1 MKTIFNT
8 LFITAAAVFAFS
20 CEKPAN
26 DNITPSEENLVEL
39 TLTVGADTK
48 TQLGGE
54 NNTSIIWQEN
64 DKLIVFDG
72 TANREFVIK
81 DFEPGKNSA
90 VFTGLALPAEKYY
103 VVHSTAEG
111 SEPVFT
117 LDEGDPYVTGIL
129 VANVQKAVKGSYDP
143 AAFASVGIA
152 EVKEGETDL
161 SVQMRNTCSL
171 VKVSLKS
178 SDIKTIEIST
188 PDENKYLTAK
198 CKYIIREYPGIAAQ
212 SDRYLSAVLDS
223 ESAMEPGDY
232 YIAILPRDLTNLTV
246 TYTKA
251 DGSTASVT
259 ATGTFNFDRSSIV
272 PLGIDDSALEFPN
285 ENEPEEP
292 VVPEEGDP
300 YVTGI
305 LVSNV
310 QKAVKGSYD
319 PAAFAS
325 VGIAEVKEGE
335 TVLSVQ
341 MRNTCSLVKV
351 NLKSS
356 DIKTI
361 EISTTDEKKYLTAKC
376 KYTFKE
382 DPVSAAQ
389 SERYLSAV
397 LDSESAMEPGDYY
410 IAILP
415 RELTNLTVKYTK
427 TDGSTASVTATGTFN
442 FKRSSIVPLGI
453 DDSAL
458 QFKNENEPEEP
469 VVPEELVLTVDCA
482 SQPFTENIA
491 TSDSEYVKESKTWY
505 LEQDEVQYPFVI
517 DCGTKGYRYVSKSI
531 RLNEGGATP
540 GSIKTPAIENMK
552 LVSVYV
558 NVTNSASDDGKEV
571 YVSTYKNN
579 SAYDNYLGMQ
589 AFAKKTEEN
598 AVSERT
604 FELNGTSANKS
615 YYVVAKRSKTQI
627 AKLVLTYQS
636 VTK

>member
-117 LDEGDPYVTGIL
+117 VPEEGDPYVTGIL

-188 PDENKYLTAK
+188 TDEN
-198 CKYIIREYPGIAAQ
+198 
-212 SDRYLSAVLDS
+212 
-223 ESAMEPGDY
+223 
-232 YIAILPRDLTNLTV
+232 
-246 TYTKA
+246 
-251 DGSTASVT
+251 
-259 ATGTFNFDRSSIV
+259 
-272 PLGIDDSALEFPN
+272 
-285 ENEPEEP
+285 
-292 VVPEEGDP
+292 
-300 YVTGI
+300 
-305 LVSNV
+305 
-310 QKAVKGSYD
+310 
-319 PAAFAS
+319 
-325 VGIAEVKEGE
+325 
-335 TVLSVQ
+335 
-341 MRNTCSLVKV
+341 
-351 NLKSS
+351 
-356 DIKTI
+356 
-361 EISTTDEKKYLTAKC
+361 KYLTAKC

-382 DPVSAAQ
+382 YPAIAAQ
-389 SERYLSAV
+389 SDRYLSAV

-458 QFKNENEPEEP
+458 EFPNENEPEEP
-469 VVPEELVLTVDCA
+469 VVPEELVLTVDFTVGRDKVFTGYIPKDNTLNRDFTFIQDGVEYPFNISSSTNFKYTDSSLMLNVSGSSNGSVSLPAVEGMKISTVYIECA
-482 SQPFTENIA
+482 EVSESTPIYVYSEKALGGTKLEGVNIA
-491 TSDSEYVKESKTWY
+491 SGNSKKTLNLSD
-505 LEQDEVQYPFVI
+505 
-517 DCGTKGYRYVSKSI
+517 
-531 RLNEGGATP
+531 NEGDLVPQPNTTYYFAV
-540 GSIKTPAIENMK
+540 KAKAFKLKK
-552 LVSVYV
+552 LVI
-558 NVTNSASDDGKEV
+558 
-571 YVSTYKNN
+571 TYKK
-579 SAYDNYLGMQ
+579 A
-589 AFAKKTEEN
+589 AE
-598 AVSERT
+598 
-604 FELNGTSANKS
+604 
-615 YYVVAKRSKTQI
+615 
-627 AKLVLTYQS
+627 
-636 VTK
+636 

>member
-72 TANREFVIK
+72 TANREFAIK

-117 LDEGDPYVTGIL
+117 VPNEGDPYVTGIL
-129 VANVQKAVKGSYDP
+129 VA
-143 AAFASVGIA
+143 
-152 EVKEGETDL
+152 
-161 SVQMRNTCSL
+161 
-171 VKVSLKS
+171 
-178 SDIKTIEIST
+178 
-188 PDENKYLTAK
+188 
-198 CKYIIREYPGIAAQ
+198 
-212 SDRYLSAVLDS
+212 
-223 ESAMEPGDY
+223 
-232 YIAILPRDLTNLTV
+232 
-246 TYTKA
+246 
-251 DGSTASVT
+251 
-259 ATGTFNFDRSSIV
+259 
-272 PLGIDDSALEFPN
+272 
-285 ENEPEEP
+285 
-292 VVPEEGDP
+292 
-300 YVTGI
+300 
-305 LVSNV
+305 NV

-351 NLKSS
+351 SLKSS

-361 EISTTDEKKYLTAKC
+361 EISTTDNNKYLTAKC
-376 KYTFKE
+376 KYIIKE
-382 DPVSAAQ
+382 YPGIAAQ
-389 SERYLSAV
+389 SDRYLSAV

-415 RELTNLTVKYTK
+415 RELNNLTVTYTK
-427 TDGSTASVTATGTFN
+427 ADGSTASVTAEGKFDFT
-442 FKRSSIVPLGI
+442 RSSIVPLGI

-458 QFKNENEPEEP
+458 EFPNENEPEEP

-482 SQPFTENIA
+482 NQPFTENIA
-491 TSDSEYVKESKTWY
+491 TSSSAYVKESKTWY
-505 LEQDEVQYPFVI
+505 LDQDGVQYPFVI
-517 DCGTKGYRYVSKSI
+517 DCGEKGYRYVNNSI
-531 RLNEGGATP
+531 RLNEGGTTP

-558 NVTNSASDDGKEV
+558 KVTNSASEDGKEV
-571 YVSTYKNN
+571 YVSTYKSN
-579 SAYDNYLGMQ
+579 SAYENYLGMQ
-589 AFAKKTEEN
+589 AFAKKPEEN

-604 FELNGTSANKS
+604 FELNGTSANQS
-615 YYVVAKRSKTQI
+615 YYVVARHNKTQI
-627 AKLVLTYQS
+627 ANLVLTYTS
-636 VTK
+636 VTE

>member
-171 VKVSLKS
+171 VK
-178 SDIKTIEIST
+178 
-188 PDENKYLTAK
+188 
-198 CKYIIREYPGIAAQ
+198 
-212 SDRYLSAVLDS
+212 LS
-223 ESAMEPGDY
+223 
-232 YIAILPRDLTNLTV
+232 
-246 TYTKA
+246 
-251 DGSTASVT
+251 
-259 ATGTFNFDRSSIV
+259 
-272 PLGIDDSALEFPN
+272 
-285 ENEPEEP
+285 
-292 VVPEEGDP
+292 
-300 YVTGI
+300 
-305 LVSNV
+305 
-310 QKAVKGSYD
+310 
-319 PAAFAS
+319 
-325 VGIAEVKEGE
+325 
-335 TVLSVQ
+335 
-341 MRNTCSLVKV
+341 
-351 NLKSS
+351 LKSS

-382 DPVSAAQ
+382 YPGIAAQ
-389 SERYLSAV
+389 SDQYLSAV

-458 QFKNENEPEEP
+458 EFPNENEPEEP
-469 VVPEELVLTVDCA
+469 VVPEELVLTVD
-482 SQPFTENIA
+482 FTVGRDKVFTGYIPNTN
-491 TSDSEYVKESKTWY
+491 TSDKDFTFI
-505 LEQDEVQYPFVI
+505 QDGVEYPFNISSSKNFKYTDSSLMLNVSAESNGSVSLPAVEGMKI
-517 DCGTKGYRYVSKSI
+517 STVYIECAQVTDKTAIYVYSEKALGGTKLEAVNMTSGSDKKTLTLSD
-531 RLNEGGATP
+531 NEGDLVPQPNTTYYFAV
-540 GSIKTPAIENMK
+540 KAKAFKLKK
-552 LVSVYV
+552 LVI
-558 NVTNSASDDGKEV
+558 
-571 YVSTYKNN
+571 TY
-579 SAYDNYLGMQ
+579 
-589 AFAKKTEEN
+589 
-598 AVSERT
+598 
-604 FELNGTSANKS
+604 NK
-615 YYVVAKRSKTQI
+615 A
-627 AKLVLTYQS
+627 AE
-636 VTK
+636 

>member
-1 MKTIFNT
+1 MKTIFIT

-20 CEKPAN
+20 CEKPAH

-117 LDEGDPYVTGIL
+117 VPEEGDPYVTGIL

-143 AAFASVGIA
+143 
-152 EVKEGETDL
+152 T
-161 SVQMRNTCSL
+161 
-171 VKVSLKS
+171 
-178 SDIKTIEIST
+178 
-188 PDENKYLTAK
+188 
-198 CKYIIREYPGIAAQ
+198 
-212 SDRYLSAVLDS
+212 
-223 ESAMEPGDY
+223 
-232 YIAILPRDLTNLTV
+232 
-246 TYTKA
+246 
-251 DGSTASVT
+251 
-259 ATGTFNFDRSSIV
+259 
-272 PLGIDDSALEFPN
+272 
-285 ENEPEEP
+285 
-292 VVPEEGDP
+292 
-300 YVTGI
+300 
-305 LVSNV
+305 
-310 QKAVKGSYD
+310 
-319 PAAFAS
+319 AFAS

-351 NLKSS
+351 SLKSS

-382 DPVSAAQ
+382 YPGIAAQ
-389 SERYLSAV
+389 SDQYLSAV

-458 QFKNENEPEEP
+458 EFPNENEPEEP
-469 VVPEELVLTVDCA
+469 VVPEELVLTVDFTVGRDKVFTGYIPNTNTSDKDFTFIQDGVEYPFNISSSANFKYTDSSLMLNVNGSSNGSVSLPAVEGMKISTVYIECA
-482 SQPFTENIA
+482 QVTDKTPIYVYSQKAMDGIKLEGINIA
-491 TSDSEYVKESKTWY
+491 SGDYKKTLTLSD
-505 LEQDEVQYPFVI
+505 
-517 DCGTKGYRYVSKSI
+517 
-531 RLNEGGATP
+531 NEGDLVPQPNTTYYFAV
-540 GSIKTPAIENMK
+540 KARAFKLKK
-552 LVSVYV
+552 LVI
-558 NVTNSASDDGKEV
+558 
-571 YVSTYKNN
+571 TY
-579 SAYDNYLGMQ
+579 
-589 AFAKKTEEN
+589 
-598 AVSERT
+598 
-604 FELNGTSANKS
+604 NK
-615 YYVVAKRSKTQI
+615 A
-627 AKLVLTYQS
+627 AE
-636 VTK
+636 

>member
-54 NNTSIIWQEN
+54 KNTSILWQEN

-72 TANREFVIK
+72 TANREFAIK

-90 VFTGLALPAEKYY
+90 VFTGLAIPAEKYY

-117 LDEGDPYVTGIL
+117 VPDEGDPYVTGIL

-188 PDENKYLTAK
+188 TDENKYLTAK
-198 CKYIIREYPGIAAQ
+198 CKYTFKQYPAIAAQ

-232 YIAILPRDLTNLTV
+232 YIAILPRKELTNLKV

-272 PLGIDDSALEFPN
+272 PLGIDDSKLNF
-285 ENEPEEP
+285 
-292 VVPEEGDP
+292 
-300 YVTGI
+300 
-305 LVSNV
+305 S
-310 QKAVKGSYD
+310 
-319 PAAFAS
+319 
-325 VGIAEVKEGE
+325 
-335 TVLSVQ
+335 
-341 MRNTCSLVKV
+341 
-351 NLKSS
+351 
-356 DIKTI
+356 
-361 EISTTDEKKYLTAKC
+361 
-376 KYTFKE
+376 
-382 DPVSAAQ
+382 
-389 SERYLSAV
+389 
-397 LDSESAMEPGDYY
+397 
-410 IAILP
+410 
-415 RELTNLTVKYTK
+415 
-427 TDGSTASVTATGTFN
+427 GSTPVTP
-442 FKRSSIVPLGI
+442 S
-453 DDSAL
+453 
-458 QFKNENEPEEP
+458 
-469 VVPEELVLTVDCA
+469 ELVLTVDCA
-482 SQPFTENIA
+482 SQPFTEKLVT
-491 TSDSEYVKESKTWY
+491 TSDNAKTQTTEGTWY
-505 LEQDEVQYPFVI
+505 LAQDEKLYPFVI
-517 DCGTKGYRYVSKSI
+517 YSAKGYGYLNNSI
-531 RLNEGGATP
+531 RLNEAGSAP

-558 NVTNSASDDGKEV
+558 KVTNSASADGKEV
-571 YVSTYKNN
+571 YVSTYKTN

-589 AFAKKTEEN
+589 AFAKEPEEN

-615 YYVVAKRSKTQI
+615 YYVVARHTKTQI

>member
-72 TANREFVIK
+72 TANREFAIK

-178 SDIKTIEIST
+178 S
-188 PDENKYLTAK
+188 
-198 CKYIIREYPGIAAQ
+198 G
-212 SDRYLSAVLDS
+212 
-223 ESAMEPGDY
+223 
-232 YIAILPRDLTNLTV
+232 
-246 TYTKA
+246 
-251 DGSTASVT
+251 
-259 ATGTFNFDRSSIV
+259 
-272 PLGIDDSALEFPN
+272 
-285 ENEPEEP
+285 
-292 VVPEEGDP
+292 
-300 YVTGI
+300 
-305 LVSNV
+305 
-310 QKAVKGSYD
+310 
-319 PAAFAS
+319 
-325 VGIAEVKEGE
+325 
-335 TVLSVQ
+335 
-341 MRNTCSLVKV
+341 
-351 NLKSS
+351 
-356 DIKTI
+356 IKTI
-361 EISTTDEKKYLTAKC
+361 EISTTDEGKYLTAKC
-376 KYTFKE
+376 KCTIKE
-382 DPVSAAQ
+382 YPAMAAQ
-389 SERYLSAV
+389 SDRYLSAV

-415 RELTNLTVKYTK
+415 RELTNLTVTYIKA
-427 TDGSTASVTATGTFN
+427 DGSTASVTAEGKFDFT
-442 FKRSSIVPLGI
+442 RSSIVPLGI

-458 QFKNENEPEEP
+458 EFPNENEPEEP
-469 VVPEELVLTVDCA
+469 VVPEELVLTVD
-482 SQPFTENIA
+482 FTVGRDKVFTGYIPNEN
-491 TSDSEYVKESKTWY
+491 TSDRGFTFI
-505 LEQDEVQYPFVI
+505 QDSVEYPFNISSSANFKYTDSSLMLNV
-517 DCGTKGYRYVSKSI
+517 GGSSNGSVS
-531 RLNEGGATP
+531 L
-540 GSIKTPAIENMK
+540 PAVERMKISTVYIEC
-552 LVSVYV
+552 
-558 NVTNSASDDGKEV
+558 A
-571 YVSTYKNN
+571 
-579 SAYDNYLGMQ
+579 Q
-589 AFAKKTEEN
+589 
-598 AVSERT
+598 VSERT
-604 FELNGTSANKS
+604 PIYVYSEKALGGTKLEGVNIDSGKDKKTLTLSDNEGDLVPQPNTT
-615 YYVVAKRSKTQI
+615 YYFAVKAQAFKLK
-627 AKLVLTYQS
+627 KLVITY
-636 VTK
+636 KIAAE

>member
-26 DNITPSEENLVEL
+26 DNITPPEENLVEL

-54 NNTSIIWQEN
+54 NNKSIIWQEN

-72 TANREFVIK
+72 TANREFAIK

-117 LDEGDPYVTGIL
+117 LPDEDDPYVTGIL

-188 PDENKYLTAK
+188 TDVDKYLTAK
-198 CKYIIREYPGIAAQ
+198 CKYIIKEYPGIAAQ

-232 YIAILPRDLTNLTV
+232 YIAILPRDLNNLTV

-272 PLGIDDSALEFPN
+272 PLGIDDSALEF
-285 ENEPEEP
+285 
-292 VVPEEGDP
+292 
-300 YVTGI
+300 
-305 LVSNV
+305 
-310 QKAVKGSYD
+310 
-319 PAAFAS
+319 
-325 VGIAEVKEGE
+325 
-335 TVLSVQ
+335 
-341 MRNTCSLVKV
+341 R
-351 NLKSS
+351 
-356 DIKTI
+356 
-361 EISTTDEKKYLTAKC
+361 
-376 KYTFKE
+376 
-382 DPVSAAQ
+382 
-389 SERYLSAV
+389 
-397 LDSESAMEPGDYY
+397 
-410 IAILP
+410 
-415 RELTNLTVKYTK
+415 
-427 TDGSTASVTATGTFN
+427 
-442 FKRSSIVPLGI
+442 
-453 DDSAL
+453 
-458 QFKNENEPEEP
+458 NENEPEEP
-469 VVPEELVLTVDCA
+469 VVPEELVLTVDFTVGRDKVFTGYIPNTNTSDRDFTFIQDGVEYPFNISSSANFKYTDSSLMLNVDGSSNGSVSLPAVEGMKISTVYIECA
-482 SQPFTENIA
+482 KVSDKTPIYVYSQKAMDGIKLEGVNIA
-491 TSDSEYVKESKTWY
+491 ADGVKKTLDLSDNTGDTTPQANTKYYFAVKAKAFK
-505 LEQDEVQYPFVI
+505 L
-517 DCGTKGYRYVSKSI
+517 K
-531 RLNEGGATP
+531 
-540 GSIKTPAIENMK
+540 K
-552 LVSVYV
+552 LVI
-558 NVTNSASDDGKEV
+558 
-571 YVSTYKNN
+571 TY
-579 SAYDNYLGMQ
+579 
-589 AFAKKTEEN
+589 
-598 AVSERT
+598 
-604 FELNGTSANKS
+604 NK
-615 YYVVAKRSKTQI
+615 A
-627 AKLVLTYQS
+627 AE
-636 VTK
+636 

>member
-1 MKTIFNT
+1 MKKIFNT

-54 NNTSIIWQEN
+54 KNTSIIWQEN

-72 TANREFVIK
+72 TANREFAIK

-117 LDEGDPYVTGIL
+117 VPEEGDPYVTGIL

-178 SDIKTIEIST
+178 SDIKT
-188 PDENKYLTAK
+188 
-198 CKYIIREYPGIAAQ
+198 
-212 SDRYLSAVLDS
+212 V
-223 ESAMEPGDY
+223 
-232 YIAILPRDLTNLTV
+232 
-246 TYTKA
+246 
-251 DGSTASVT
+251 
-259 ATGTFNFDRSSIV
+259 
-272 PLGIDDSALEFPN
+272 
-285 ENEPEEP
+285 
-292 VVPEEGDP
+292 
-300 YVTGI
+300 
-305 LVSNV
+305 
-310 QKAVKGSYD
+310 
-319 PAAFAS
+319 
-325 VGIAEVKEGE
+325 
-335 TVLSVQ
+335 
-341 MRNTCSLVKV
+341 
-351 NLKSS
+351 
-356 DIKTI
+356 

-382 DPVSAAQ
+382 YPGIAAQ
-389 SERYLSAV
+389 SDQYLSAV

-427 TDGSTASVTATGTFN
+427 TDGSTASVTATGEFN

-458 QFKNENEPEEP
+458 QFKNENEPEE
-469 VVPEELVLTVDCA
+469 LVLTVDFG
-482 SQPFTENIA
+482 SQPFTTNISPFA
-491 TSDSEYVKESKTWY
+491 LEAAESISKYLSVGGVEY
-505 LEQDEVQYPFVI
+505 QFVI
-517 DCGTKGYRYVSKSI
+517 HAASRSNYSSGKIQLNIDKAGSGYIRVPAITGKILKKVEVTMASTGKTIKIANNEDGTGEQAMASSI
-531 RLNEGGATP
+531 ANGAT
-540 GSIKTPAIENMK
+540 
-552 LVSVYV
+552 
-558 NVTNSASDDGKEV
+558 AS
-571 YVSTYKNN
+571 
-579 SAYDNYLGMQ
+579 L
-589 AFAKKTEEN
+589 
-598 AVSERT
+598 
-604 FELNGTSANKS
+604 ELSNPVAGRS
-615 YYVVAKRSKTQI
+615 YYVYFSQNKVYIS
-627 AKLVLTYQS
+627 KLVLTYTS
-636 VTK
+636 VTE

>member
-1 MKTIFNT
+1 MKRIFNT

-103 VVHSTAEG
+103 VVHSSAEG

-117 LDEGDPYVTGIL
+117 VPEEGDPYVTGIL

-152 EVKEGETDL
+152 VVKDGETDL

-198 CKYIIREYPGIAAQ
+198 CKYIIKEYPGIAAQ

-232 YIAILPRDLTNLTV
+232 YIAILPRELNNLTV

-251 DGSTASVT
+251 DGSTVSVT

-292 VVPEEGDP
+292 VVPEE
-300 YVTGI
+300 
-305 LVSNV
+305 
-310 QKAVKGSYD
+310 
-319 PAAFAS
+319 
-325 VGIAEVKEGE
+325 
-335 TVLSVQ
+335 
-341 MRNTCSLVKV
+341 
-351 NLKSS
+351 
-356 DIKTI
+356 
-361 EISTTDEKKYLTAKC
+361 
-376 KYTFKE
+376 
-382 DPVSAAQ
+382 
-389 SERYLSAV
+389 
-397 LDSESAMEPGDYY
+397 
-410 IAILP
+410 
-415 RELTNLTVKYTK
+415 
-427 TDGSTASVTATGTFN
+427 
-442 FKRSSIVPLGI
+442 
-453 DDSAL
+453 
-458 QFKNENEPEEP
+458 
-469 VVPEELVLTVDCA
+469 LVLTVDFTVGRDKVFTGYIPNA
-482 SQPFTENIA
+482 ITSDKDFTFIQDGVEYPFNISSSANFKYTENSLMLNVDNA
-491 TSDSEYVKESKTWY
+491 SDGSVSLPAVKGMMISTVFIECAELSQKTPIYVYSEKA
-505 LEQDEVQYPFVI
+505 LG
-517 DCGTKGYRYVSKSI
+517 GTKLEGVNMASGDYKKTLTLSD
-531 RLNEGGATP
+531 NEGELVPQPNTTYYFAV
-540 GSIKTPAIENMK
+540 KAKAFKLKK
-552 LVSVYV
+552 LVI
-558 NVTNSASDDGKEV
+558 
-571 YVSTYKNN
+571 TY
-579 SAYDNYLGMQ
+579 
-589 AFAKKTEEN
+589 
-598 AVSERT
+598 
-604 FELNGTSANKS
+604 NK
-615 YYVVAKRSKTQI
+615 A
-627 AKLVLTYQS
+627 AE
-636 VTK
+636 

>member
-26 DNITPSEENLVEL
+26 DNITHSEENLVEL

-72 TANREFVIK
+72 TANREFAIK

-117 LDEGDPYVTGIL
+117 VPEEGDPYVTGIL

-198 CKYIIREYPGIAAQ
+198 CKYIIKEYPGIAAQ

-232 YIAILPRDLTNLTV
+232 YIAILPRELNNLTV

-292 VVPEEGDP
+292 VVPEE
-300 YVTGI
+300 
-305 LVSNV
+305 
-310 QKAVKGSYD
+310 
-319 PAAFAS
+319 
-325 VGIAEVKEGE
+325 
-335 TVLSVQ
+335 
-341 MRNTCSLVKV
+341 
-351 NLKSS
+351 
-356 DIKTI
+356 
-361 EISTTDEKKYLTAKC
+361 
-376 KYTFKE
+376 
-382 DPVSAAQ
+382 
-389 SERYLSAV
+389 
-397 LDSESAMEPGDYY
+397 
-410 IAILP
+410 
-415 RELTNLTVKYTK
+415 
-427 TDGSTASVTATGTFN
+427 
-442 FKRSSIVPLGI
+442 
-453 DDSAL
+453 
-458 QFKNENEPEEP
+458 
-469 VVPEELVLTVDCA
+469 LVLTVD
-482 SQPFTENIA
+482 FTVGREYVFTGYIPNKD
-491 TSDSEYVKESKTWY
+491 TSDKDFTFIQGGVE
-505 LEQDEVQYPFVI
+505 YPFNISSSENFKYTDSSLMLNVGGSSNGSVSLPAVEGMLI
-517 DCGTKGYRYVSKSI
+517 STVSIECAEVSDKTPIYVYSQKALGGTKLEGVNIDSGKNKKTLTLSD
-531 RLNEGGATP
+531 NEGDLVPQPNTTYYFAV
-540 GSIKTPAIENMK
+540 KAKAFKLKK
-552 LVSVYV
+552 LVI
-558 NVTNSASDDGKEV
+558 
-571 YVSTYKNN
+571 TYKK
-579 SAYDNYLGMQ
+579 A
-589 AFAKKTEEN
+589 AE
-598 AVSERT
+598 
-604 FELNGTSANKS
+604 
-615 YYVVAKRSKTQI
+615 
-627 AKLVLTYQS
+627 
-636 VTK
+636 

>member
-54 NNTSIIWQEN
+54 KNTSIIWQEN

-72 TANREFVIK
+72 TANREFAIK

-117 LDEGDPYVTGIL
+117 VPEEGDPYVTGIL

-143 AAFASVGIA
+143 
-152 EVKEGETDL
+152 T
-161 SVQMRNTCSL
+161 
-171 VKVSLKS
+171 
-178 SDIKTIEIST
+178 
-188 PDENKYLTAK
+188 
-198 CKYIIREYPGIAAQ
+198 
-212 SDRYLSAVLDS
+212 
-223 ESAMEPGDY
+223 
-232 YIAILPRDLTNLTV
+232 
-246 TYTKA
+246 
-251 DGSTASVT
+251 
-259 ATGTFNFDRSSIV
+259 
-272 PLGIDDSALEFPN
+272 
-285 ENEPEEP
+285 
-292 VVPEEGDP
+292 
-300 YVTGI
+300 
-305 LVSNV
+305 
-310 QKAVKGSYD
+310 
-319 PAAFAS
+319 AFAS

-351 NLKSS
+351 SLKSA

-382 DPVSAAQ
+382 YPGIAAQ
-389 SERYLSAV
+389 SDQYLSAV

-458 QFKNENEPEEP
+458 EFSNENEPEEP
-469 VVPEELVLTVDCA
+469 VVPEELVLTVD
-482 SQPFTENIA
+482 FTVGRGEVFTGYIPNKN
-491 TSDSEYVKESKTWY
+491 TSDSNFTFIQAGVE
-505 LEQDEVQYPFVI
+505 YPFNISSSANFKYTESSLMLNVGGSSDGSVSLPAVEGMKI
-517 DCGTKGYRYVSKSI
+517 STVYIECAQVTDKTAIYVYSEKALGGTKLEAVNMTSGSDKKTLTLSD
-531 RLNEGGATP
+531 NEGDLVPQPNTTYYFAV
-540 GSIKTPAIENMK
+540 KAKAFKLKK
-552 LVSVYV
+552 LVI
-558 NVTNSASDDGKEV
+558 
-571 YVSTYKNN
+571 TY
-579 SAYDNYLGMQ
+579 
-589 AFAKKTEEN
+589 
-598 AVSERT
+598 
-604 FELNGTSANKS
+604 NK
-615 YYVVAKRSKTQI
+615 A
-627 AKLVLTYQS
+627 AE
-636 VTK
+636 

>member
-117 LDEGDPYVTGIL
+117 VPEEGDPYVTGIL

-152 EVKEGETDL
+152 EVKMGETDL

-178 SDIKTIEIST
+178 SDIKTVEIST

-198 CKYIIREYPGIAAQ
+198 CKYIIKEYPGIAAQ

-232 YIAILPRDLTNLTV
+232 YIAILPRELNNLTV

-292 VVPEEGDP
+292 VVPEE
-300 YVTGI
+300 
-305 LVSNV
+305 
-310 QKAVKGSYD
+310 
-319 PAAFAS
+319 
-325 VGIAEVKEGE
+325 
-335 TVLSVQ
+335 
-341 MRNTCSLVKV
+341 
-351 NLKSS
+351 
-356 DIKTI
+356 
-361 EISTTDEKKYLTAKC
+361 
-376 KYTFKE
+376 
-382 DPVSAAQ
+382 
-389 SERYLSAV
+389 
-397 LDSESAMEPGDYY
+397 
-410 IAILP
+410 
-415 RELTNLTVKYTK
+415 
-427 TDGSTASVTATGTFN
+427 
-442 FKRSSIVPLGI
+442 
-453 DDSAL
+453 
-458 QFKNENEPEEP
+458 
-469 VVPEELVLTVDCA
+469 LVLTVD
-482 SQPFTENIA
+482 FTVGREYVFTGYIPNKD
-491 TSDSEYVKESKTWY
+491 TSDKDFTFIQGGVE
-505 LEQDEVQYPFVI
+505 YPFNISSSENFKYTDSSLMLNVGGSSNGSVSLPAVEGMLI
-517 DCGTKGYRYVSKSI
+517 STVSIECAEVSDKTPIYVYSQKALGGTKLEGVNIDSGKNKKTLTLSD
-531 RLNEGGATP
+531 NEGDLVPQPNTTYYFAV
-540 GSIKTPAIENMK
+540 KAKAFKLKK
-552 LVSVYV
+552 LVI
-558 NVTNSASDDGKEV
+558 
-571 YVSTYKNN
+571 TY
-579 SAYDNYLGMQ
+579 
-589 AFAKKTEEN
+589 
-598 AVSERT
+598 
-604 FELNGTSANKS
+604 NK
-615 YYVVAKRSKTQI
+615 A
-627 AKLVLTYQS
+627 AE
-636 VTK
+636 

>member
-117 LDEGDPYVTGIL
+117 VPEEGDPYVTGIL

-143 AAFASVGIA
+143 
-152 EVKEGETDL
+152 T
-161 SVQMRNTCSL
+161 
-171 VKVSLKS
+171 
-178 SDIKTIEIST
+178 
-188 PDENKYLTAK
+188 
-198 CKYIIREYPGIAAQ
+198 
-212 SDRYLSAVLDS
+212 
-223 ESAMEPGDY
+223 
-232 YIAILPRDLTNLTV
+232 
-246 TYTKA
+246 
-251 DGSTASVT
+251 
-259 ATGTFNFDRSSIV
+259 
-272 PLGIDDSALEFPN
+272 
-285 ENEPEEP
+285 
-292 VVPEEGDP
+292 
-300 YVTGI
+300 
-305 LVSNV
+305 
-310 QKAVKGSYD
+310 
-319 PAAFAS
+319 AFAS

-351 NLKSS
+351 SLKSS

-382 DPVSAAQ
+382 YPGIAAQ
-389 SERYLSAV
+389 SDQYLSAV

-458 QFKNENEPEEP
+458 EFPNENEPEEP
-469 VVPEELVLTVDCA
+469 VVPEELVLTVDFTVGRDKVFTRYIPNTNTSDKDFTFIQDGVEYPFNISSSANFKYTDSSLMLNVNGSSNGSVSLPAVEGMKISTVYIECA
-482 SQPFTENIA
+482 QVTDKTPIYVYSQKAMDGIKLEGINIA
-491 TSDSEYVKESKTWY
+491 SGDYKKTLTLSD
-505 LEQDEVQYPFVI
+505 
-517 DCGTKGYRYVSKSI
+517 
-531 RLNEGGATP
+531 NEGDLVPQTNTTYYFAV
-540 GSIKTPAIENMK
+540 KAKAFKLKK
-552 LVSVYV
+552 LVI
-558 NVTNSASDDGKEV
+558 
-571 YVSTYKNN
+571 TY
-579 SAYDNYLGMQ
+579 
-589 AFAKKTEEN
+589 
-598 AVSERT
+598 
-604 FELNGTSANKS
+604 NK
-615 YYVVAKRSKTQI
+615 A
-627 AKLVLTYQS
+627 AE
-636 VTK
+636 

>member
-72 TANREFVIK
+72 TANREFAIK

-117 LDEGDPYVTGIL
+117 VPEEGDPYVTGIL

-143 AAFASVGIA
+143 TAFASVGIA

-188 PDENKYLTAK
+188 TDETNYLTGK
-198 CKYIIREYPGIAAQ
+198 CKCVIKEYPGIFAQ

-259 ATGTFNFDRSSIV
+259 ATGTFNFKRSSIV

-292 VVPEEGDP
+292 VVPEE
-300 YVTGI
+300 
-305 LVSNV
+305 
-310 QKAVKGSYD
+310 
-319 PAAFAS
+319 
-325 VGIAEVKEGE
+325 
-335 TVLSVQ
+335 
-341 MRNTCSLVKV
+341 
-351 NLKSS
+351 
-356 DIKTI
+356 
-361 EISTTDEKKYLTAKC
+361 
-376 KYTFKE
+376 
-382 DPVSAAQ
+382 
-389 SERYLSAV
+389 
-397 LDSESAMEPGDYY
+397 
-410 IAILP
+410 
-415 RELTNLTVKYTK
+415 
-427 TDGSTASVTATGTFN
+427 
-442 FKRSSIVPLGI
+442 
-453 DDSAL
+453 
-458 QFKNENEPEEP
+458 
-469 VVPEELVLTVDCA
+469 LVLTVD
-482 SQPFTENIA
+482 FTVGRDKVFTGYIPNTN
-491 TSDSEYVKESKTWY
+491 TSDKDFTFI
-505 LEQDEVQYPFVI
+505 QDGVEYPFNISSSANFKYTDSSLMLNV
-517 DCGTKGYRYVSKSI
+517 DNADSDGSVSLPAVKGMMISTVYIECAEVSKSTPI
-531 RLNEGGATP
+531 YVYSEKALGGTKLEGVNISTGNNKKTLNLSDNEGDLVPQPNTTYYFAVKA
-540 GSIKTPAIENMK
+540 KTFKLKK
-552 LVSVYV
+552 LVI
-558 NVTNSASDDGKEV
+558 
-571 YVSTYKNN
+571 TY
-579 SAYDNYLGMQ
+579 
-589 AFAKKTEEN
+589 
-598 AVSERT
+598 
-604 FELNGTSANKS
+604 NK
-615 YYVVAKRSKTQI
+615 A
-627 AKLVLTYQS
+627 AE
-636 VTK
+636 

>member
-26 DNITPSEENLVEL
+26 DNITHSEENLVEL

-72 TANREFVIK
+72 TANREFAIK

-117 LDEGDPYVTGIL
+117 VPEEGDPYVTGIL

-152 EVKEGETDL
+152 EVKMGETDL

-178 SDIKTIEIST
+178 SDIKTVEIST
-188 PDENKYLTAK
+188 TDENKYLTAK
-198 CKYIIREYPGIAAQ
+198 CKYTFKEYPAIAAQ

-223 ESAMEPGDY
+223 ESVMEPGDY
-232 YIAILPRDLTNLTV
+232 YIAILPRKELTNLKV

-292 VVPEEGDP
+292 VVPEE
-300 YVTGI
+300 
-305 LVSNV
+305 
-310 QKAVKGSYD
+310 
-319 PAAFAS
+319 
-325 VGIAEVKEGE
+325 
-335 TVLSVQ
+335 
-341 MRNTCSLVKV
+341 
-351 NLKSS
+351 
-356 DIKTI
+356 
-361 EISTTDEKKYLTAKC
+361 
-376 KYTFKE
+376 
-382 DPVSAAQ
+382 
-389 SERYLSAV
+389 
-397 LDSESAMEPGDYY
+397 
-410 IAILP
+410 
-415 RELTNLTVKYTK
+415 
-427 TDGSTASVTATGTFN
+427 
-442 FKRSSIVPLGI
+442 
-453 DDSAL
+453 
-458 QFKNENEPEEP
+458 
-469 VVPEELVLTVDCA
+469 LVLTVD
-482 SQPFTENIA
+482 FTVGREYVFTGYIPNKD
-491 TSDSEYVKESKTWY
+491 TSDKDFTFIQGGVE
-505 LEQDEVQYPFVI
+505 YPFNISSSENFKYTDSSLMLNVGGSSNGSVSLPAVEGMLI
-517 DCGTKGYRYVSKSI
+517 STVSIECAEVSDKTPIYVYSQKALGGTKLEGVNIDSGKNKKTLTLSD
-531 RLNEGGATP
+531 NEGDLVPQLNTTYYFAV
-540 GSIKTPAIENMK
+540 KAKAFKLKK
-552 LVSVYV
+552 LVI
-558 NVTNSASDDGKEV
+558 
-571 YVSTYKNN
+571 TY
-579 SAYDNYLGMQ
+579 
-589 AFAKKTEEN
+589 
-598 AVSERT
+598 
-604 FELNGTSANKS
+604 NK
-615 YYVVAKRSKTQI
+615 A
-627 AKLVLTYQS
+627 AE
-636 VTK
+636 

>member
-72 TANREFVIK
+72 TANREFAIK

-143 AAFASVGIA
+143 AAFASVGIV

-178 SDIKTIEIST
+178 SDIKT
-188 PDENKYLTAK
+188 
-198 CKYIIREYPGIAAQ
+198 
-212 SDRYLSAVLDS
+212 V
-223 ESAMEPGDY
+223 
-232 YIAILPRDLTNLTV
+232 
-246 TYTKA
+246 
-251 DGSTASVT
+251 
-259 ATGTFNFDRSSIV
+259 
-272 PLGIDDSALEFPN
+272 
-285 ENEPEEP
+285 
-292 VVPEEGDP
+292 
-300 YVTGI
+300 
-305 LVSNV
+305 
-310 QKAVKGSYD
+310 
-319 PAAFAS
+319 
-325 VGIAEVKEGE
+325 
-335 TVLSVQ
+335 
-341 MRNTCSLVKV
+341 
-351 NLKSS
+351 
-356 DIKTI
+356 

-376 KYTFKE
+376 RYTFKE
-382 DPVSAAQ
+382 YPGIAAQ
-389 SERYLSAV
+389 SDQYLSAV

-427 TDGSTASVTATGTFN
+427 ADGSTASVTATGTFN
-442 FKRSSIVPLGI
+442 FKRSYIVPLGI

-458 QFKNENEPEEP
+458 EFSNENEPEEP
-469 VVPEELVLTVDCA
+469 VVPEELVLTVDFTVGRDKVFTGYIPNTNTSDRNFTFIQDRVEYPFNISSSTNFKYTDSSLMLNVGGSSNGSVSLPAVEGMKISTVYIECA
-482 SQPFTENIA
+482 QVSEKTPIYVYSEKALGGTKLEGVNIA
-491 TSDSEYVKESKTWY
+491 SGDYKKTLTLSD
-505 LEQDEVQYPFVI
+505 
-517 DCGTKGYRYVSKSI
+517 
-531 RLNEGGATP
+531 NEGDLVPQPNTTYYFAV
-540 GSIKTPAIENMK
+540 KAKAFKLKK
-552 LVSVYV
+552 LVI
-558 NVTNSASDDGKEV
+558 
-571 YVSTYKNN
+571 TY
-579 SAYDNYLGMQ
+579 
-589 AFAKKTEEN
+589 
-598 AVSERT
+598 
-604 FELNGTSANKS
+604 NK
-615 YYVVAKRSKTQI
+615 A
-627 AKLVLTYQS
+627 AE
-636 VTK
+636 

>member
-72 TANREFVIK
+72 TANREFAIK

-117 LDEGDPYVTGIL
+117 VPEEGDPYVTGIL

-152 EVKEGETDL
+152 EVKNGETDL

-188 PDENKYLTAK
+188 TDENKYLTAK
-198 CKYIIREYPGIAAQ
+198 CKYIIKEYPGIAAQ

-232 YIAILPRDLTNLTV
+232 YIAILPRELNNLTV

-292 VVPEEGDP
+292 VVPEE
-300 YVTGI
+300 
-305 LVSNV
+305 
-310 QKAVKGSYD
+310 
-319 PAAFAS
+319 
-325 VGIAEVKEGE
+325 
-335 TVLSVQ
+335 
-341 MRNTCSLVKV
+341 
-351 NLKSS
+351 
-356 DIKTI
+356 
-361 EISTTDEKKYLTAKC
+361 
-376 KYTFKE
+376 
-382 DPVSAAQ
+382 
-389 SERYLSAV
+389 
-397 LDSESAMEPGDYY
+397 
-410 IAILP
+410 
-415 RELTNLTVKYTK
+415 
-427 TDGSTASVTATGTFN
+427 
-442 FKRSSIVPLGI
+442 
-453 DDSAL
+453 
-458 QFKNENEPEEP
+458 
-469 VVPEELVLTVDCA
+469 LVLTVDFTVGRDKVFTGYIPNTNTSDRDFTFIQDGVEYPFNISSSANFKYTDSSLMLNVGGSSNGSVSLPAVEGMKISTVYIECA
-482 SQPFTENIA
+482 EVSESTPIYVYSEKALGGTKLEGVNIA
-491 TSDSEYVKESKTWY
+491 SGNNKKTLNLSD
-505 LEQDEVQYPFVI
+505 
-517 DCGTKGYRYVSKSI
+517 
-531 RLNEGGATP
+531 NEGDLVPQPNTTYYFAV
-540 GSIKTPAIENMK
+540 KAKAFKLKK
-552 LVSVYV
+552 LVI
-558 NVTNSASDDGKEV
+558 
-571 YVSTYKNN
+571 TY
-579 SAYDNYLGMQ
+579 
-589 AFAKKTEEN
+589 
-598 AVSERT
+598 
-604 FELNGTSANKS
+604 NK
-615 YYVVAKRSKTQI
+615 A
-627 AKLVLTYQS
+627 AE
-636 VTK
+636 

>member
-1 MKTIFNT
+1 MKTIFKT

-103 VVHSTAEG
+103 VVHSAAEG

-117 LDEGDPYVTGIL
+117 VPEEGEPYVTGIL

-188 PDENKYLTAK
+188 TDENKYLTAK
-198 CKYIIREYPGIAAQ
+198 CKYTFKEYPAISAQ
-212 SDRYLSAVLDS
+212 SDRYISAVLDS

-232 YIAILPRDLTNLTV
+232 YIAILPRD
-246 TYTKA
+246 
-251 DGSTASVT
+251 
-259 ATGTFNFDRSSIV
+259 
-272 PLGIDDSALEFPN
+272 
-285 ENEPEEP
+285 
-292 VVPEEGDP
+292 
-300 YVTGI
+300 
-305 LVSNV
+305 
-310 QKAVKGSYD
+310 
-319 PAAFAS
+319 
-325 VGIAEVKEGE
+325 
-335 TVLSVQ
+335 
-341 MRNTCSLVKV
+341 
-351 NLKSS
+351 
-356 DIKTI
+356 
-361 EISTTDEKKYLTAKC
+361 
-376 KYTFKE
+376 
-382 DPVSAAQ
+382 
-389 SERYLSAV
+389 
-397 LDSESAMEPGDYY
+397 
-410 IAILP
+410 
-415 RELTNLTVKYTK
+415 LTNLTVKYTK

-458 QFKNENEPEEP
+458 QFKNENEPEE
-469 VVPEELVLTVDCA
+469 LVLTVDFG
-482 SQPFTENIA
+482 SQPFTTNISPFA
-491 TSDSEYVKESKTWY
+491 LEAAESISKYLSVGGVEY
-505 LEQDEVQYPFVI
+505 QFVI
-517 DCGTKGYRYVSKSI
+517 HAASRSNYSSGKIQLNIDKAGSGYIRVPAITGKILKKVEVTMASTGKTIKIANNEDGTGEQAMASSI
-531 RLNEGGATP
+531 ANGAT
-540 GSIKTPAIENMK
+540 
-552 LVSVYV
+552 
-558 NVTNSASDDGKEV
+558 AS
-571 YVSTYKNN
+571 
-579 SAYDNYLGMQ
+579 L
-589 AFAKKTEEN
+589 
-598 AVSERT
+598 
-604 FELNGTSANKS
+604 ELSNPVAGRS
-615 YYVVAKRSKTQI
+615 YYVYFSQNKVYIS
-627 AKLVLTYQS
+627 KLVLTYTS
-636 VTK
+636 VTE

>member
-26 DNITPSEENLVEL
+26 DNITHSEENLVEL

-72 TANREFVIK
+72 TANREFAIK

-117 LDEGDPYVTGIL
+117 VPEEGDPYVTGIL

-152 EVKEGETDL
+152 EVKMGETDL

-198 CKYIIREYPGIAAQ
+198 CKYIIKEYPGIAAQ

-232 YIAILPRDLTNLTV
+232 YIAILPRELNNLTV

-272 PLGIDDSALEFPN
+272 PLGIDDSALDF
-285 ENEPEEP
+285 
-292 VVPEEGDP
+292 
-300 YVTGI
+300 
-305 LVSNV
+305 
-310 QKAVKGSYD
+310 
-319 PAAFAS
+319 
-325 VGIAEVKEGE
+325 
-335 TVLSVQ
+335 
-341 MRNTCSLVKV
+341 R
-351 NLKSS
+351 
-356 DIKTI
+356 
-361 EISTTDEKKYLTAKC
+361 
-376 KYTFKE
+376 
-382 DPVSAAQ
+382 
-389 SERYLSAV
+389 
-397 LDSESAMEPGDYY
+397 
-410 IAILP
+410 
-415 RELTNLTVKYTK
+415 
-427 TDGSTASVTATGTFN
+427 
-442 FKRSSIVPLGI
+442 
-453 DDSAL
+453 
-458 QFKNENEPEEP
+458 NENEPEEP
-469 VVPEELVLTVDCA
+469 VVPEELVLTVDFTVGREYVFTGYIPNKDT
-482 SQPFTENIA
+482 SDKDFTFIQGGVEYPFNISSSANFKYTDSSLMLNVDNADSDGSVSLPAVVGMKISTVYTEFAQVSEKTPIYVYSEKALGGTKLEGVNIA
-491 TSDSEYVKESKTWY
+491 AEGSMKTLNLSDNTGDTAPQANTKYYFAVKAKAFK
-505 LEQDEVQYPFVI
+505 L
-517 DCGTKGYRYVSKSI
+517 K
-531 RLNEGGATP
+531 
-540 GSIKTPAIENMK
+540 K
-552 LVSVYV
+552 LVITYI
-558 NVTNSASDDGKEV
+558 SAE
-571 YVSTYKNN
+571 
-579 SAYDNYLGMQ
+579 
-589 AFAKKTEEN
+589 
-598 AVSERT
+598 
-604 FELNGTSANKS
+604 
-615 YYVVAKRSKTQI
+615 
-627 AKLVLTYQS
+627 
-636 VTK
+636 

>member
-72 TANREFVIK
+72 TANREFAIK

-117 LDEGDPYVTGIL
+117 VPDEGDPYVTGIQ

-198 CKYIIREYPGIAAQ
+198 CKYIIRVYPGIAAQ

-232 YIAILPRDLTNLTV
+232 YIAILPRTLNNLQV

-259 ATGTFNFDRSSIV
+259 AEGEFDFTRSSIV
-272 PLGIDDSALEFPN
+272 PLGIDDSALEF
-285 ENEPEEP
+285 
-292 VVPEEGDP
+292 
-300 YVTGI
+300 
-305 LVSNV
+305 
-310 QKAVKGSYD
+310 Q
-319 PAAFAS
+319 
-325 VGIAEVKEGE
+325 
-335 TVLSVQ
+335 
-341 MRNTCSLVKV
+341 
-351 NLKSS
+351 
-356 DIKTI
+356 
-361 EISTTDEKKYLTAKC
+361 
-376 KYTFKE
+376 
-382 DPVSAAQ
+382 
-389 SERYLSAV
+389 
-397 LDSESAMEPGDYY
+397 
-410 IAILP
+410 
-415 RELTNLTVKYTK
+415 
-427 TDGSTASVTATGTFN
+427 
-442 FKRSSIVPLGI
+442 
-453 DDSAL
+453 
-458 QFKNENEPEEP
+458 NEPEEP

-482 SQPFTENIA
+482 NQPFTENIA
-491 TSDSEYVKESKTWY
+491 TSSTAYVKESKTWY
-505 LEQDEVQYPFVI
+505 LDQDGVQYPFVI
-517 DCGTKGYRYVSKSI
+517 DCGEKGYRYVSNSI
-531 RLNEGGATP
+531 RLNEGGANK

-558 NVTNSASDDGKEV
+558 NVTNGASDTGKEV
-571 YVSTYKNN
+571 YIYSALKDVTSTYE
-579 SAYDNYLGMQ
+579 NYLEMQ
-589 AFAKKTEEN
+589 AFAKN
-598 AVSERT
+598 PDQVSERT

-615 YYVVAKRSKTQI
+615 YYVVARYNKTQI

>member
-117 LDEGDPYVTGIL
+117 VPEEGDPYVTGIL

-198 CKYIIREYPGIAAQ
+198 CKYIIKEYPGIAAQ

-232 YIAILPRDLTNLTV
+232 YIAILPRELNNLTV

-285 ENEPEEP
+285 ENEP
-292 VVPEEGDP
+292 
-300 YVTGI
+300 
-305 LVSNV
+305 
-310 QKAVKGSYD
+310 
-319 PAAFAS
+319 
-325 VGIAEVKEGE
+325 
-335 TVLSVQ
+335 
-341 MRNTCSLVKV
+341 
-351 NLKSS
+351 
-356 DIKTI
+356 
-361 EISTTDEKKYLTAKC
+361 
-376 KYTFKE
+376 
-382 DPVSAAQ
+382 
-389 SERYLSAV
+389 
-397 LDSESAMEPGDYY
+397 
-410 IAILP
+410 
-415 RELTNLTVKYTK
+415 
-427 TDGSTASVTATGTFN
+427 
-442 FKRSSIVPLGI
+442 
-453 DDSAL
+453 
-458 QFKNENEPEEP
+458 

-491 TSDSEYVKESKTWY
+491 TSSSAYVKESKTWY
-505 LEQDEVQYPFVI
+505 LEQDGVQYPFVI
-517 DCGTKGYRYVSKSI
+517 DCGEKGYRYVSNSI
-531 RLNEGGATP
+531 RLNEGGANK

-558 NVTNSASDDGKEV
+558 NVTNGASDTGKEV
-571 YVSTYKNN
+571 YIY
-579 SAYDNYLGMQ
+579 SALKDVTTAYENYLEMQ
-589 AFAKKTEEN
+589 AFAKN
-598 AVSERT
+598 PDQVSERT

-615 YYVVAKRSKTQI
+615 YYVVARHNKTQI

>member
-1 MKTIFNT
+1 MNTIFKT

-72 TANREFVIK
+72 TANREFAIK

-117 LDEGDPYVTGIL
+117 VPEEGDPYVTGIL

-188 PDENKYLTAK
+188 TDENKYLTAK
-198 CKYIIREYPGIAAQ
+198 CKYIIKEYPGIAAQ

-246 TYTKA
+246 KYTKA

-259 ATGTFNFDRSSIV
+259 ATGTFNFKRSSIV

-292 VVPEEGDP
+292 VVPEE
-300 YVTGI
+300 
-305 LVSNV
+305 
-310 QKAVKGSYD
+310 
-319 PAAFAS
+319 
-325 VGIAEVKEGE
+325 
-335 TVLSVQ
+335 
-341 MRNTCSLVKV
+341 
-351 NLKSS
+351 
-356 DIKTI
+356 
-361 EISTTDEKKYLTAKC
+361 
-376 KYTFKE
+376 
-382 DPVSAAQ
+382 
-389 SERYLSAV
+389 
-397 LDSESAMEPGDYY
+397 
-410 IAILP
+410 
-415 RELTNLTVKYTK
+415 
-427 TDGSTASVTATGTFN
+427 
-442 FKRSSIVPLGI
+442 
-453 DDSAL
+453 
-458 QFKNENEPEEP
+458 
-469 VVPEELVLTVDCA
+469 LVLTVDFTVGRDKVFTGYIPNTNTSDKDFTFIQDGVEYPFNISSSKNFKYTDSSLMLNVSAESNGSVSLPAVEGMKISTVYIECA
-482 SQPFTENIA
+482 KVSDKTPIYVYSQKAMDGIKLEGVNIA
-491 TSDSEYVKESKTWY
+491 A
-505 LEQDEVQYPFVI
+505 
-517 DCGTKGYRYVSKSI
+517 
-531 RLNEGGATP
+531 EG
-540 GSIKTPAIENMK
+540 
-552 LVSVYV
+552 
-558 NVTNSASDDGKEV
+558 
-571 YVSTYKNN
+571 
-579 SAYDNYLGMQ
+579 
-589 AFAKKTEEN
+589 AKKTLDLSDN
-598 AVSERT
+598 TGDTTPQANTIYYFAV
-604 FELNGTSANKS
+604 K
-615 YYVVAKRSKTQI
+615 AKDFKLK
-627 AKLVLTYQS
+627 KLVITYN
-636 VTK
+636 KAAE

>member
-1 MKTIFNT
+1 MNTIFKT

-117 LDEGDPYVTGIL
+117 
-129 VANVQKAVKGSYDP
+129 
-143 AAFASVGIA
+143 
-152 EVKEGETDL
+152 
-161 SVQMRNTCSL
+161 
-171 VKVSLKS
+171 
-178 SDIKTIEIST
+178 
-188 PDENKYLTAK
+188 
-198 CKYIIREYPGIAAQ
+198 
-212 SDRYLSAVLDS
+212 
-223 ESAMEPGDY
+223 
-232 YIAILPRDLTNLTV
+232 
-246 TYTKA
+246 
-251 DGSTASVT
+251 
-259 ATGTFNFDRSSIV
+259 
-272 PLGIDDSALEFPN
+272 
-285 ENEPEEP
+285 
-292 VVPEEGDP
+292 VPEEGDP

-305 LVSNV
+305 LVANV

-351 NLKSS
+351 SLKSS

-382 DPVSAAQ
+382 YPGIAAQ
-389 SERYLSAV
+389 SDQYLSAV

-458 QFKNENEPEEP
+458 KFPNENEPEEP
-469 VVPEELVLTVDCA
+469 VVPEELVLTVDFTVGRDKVFTGYIPNSNTPDQDFTFIQDGVEYPFNISSSANFKYTDSSLMLNVGGSSNGSVSLPAVEGMKISTVYIECA
-482 SQPFTENIA
+482 KVSDKTPIYVYSQKAMDGIKLEGVNIA
-491 TSDSEYVKESKTWY
+491 A
-505 LEQDEVQYPFVI
+505 
-517 DCGTKGYRYVSKSI
+517 
-531 RLNEGGATP
+531 EG
-540 GSIKTPAIENMK
+540 
-552 LVSVYV
+552 
-558 NVTNSASDDGKEV
+558 
-571 YVSTYKNN
+571 
-579 SAYDNYLGMQ
+579 
-589 AFAKKTEEN
+589 AKKTLDLSDN
-598 AVSERT
+598 TGDTTPQANTIYYFAV
-604 FELNGTSANKS
+604 K
-615 YYVVAKRSKTQI
+615 AKAFKLK
-627 AKLVLTYQS
+627 KLVITYN
-636 VTK
+636 KAAE

>member
-1 MKTIFNT
+1 MKTIFKT

-72 TANREFVIK
+72 TANREFAIK

-103 VVHSTAEG
+103 VVHSAAEG

-117 LDEGDPYVTGIL
+117 VPEEGDPYVTGIL

-188 PDENKYLTAK
+188 
-198 CKYIIREYPGIAAQ
+198 
-212 SDRYLSAVLDS
+212 
-223 ESAMEPGDY
+223 
-232 YIAILPRDLTNLTV
+232 
-246 TYTKA
+246 
-251 DGSTASVT
+251 
-259 ATGTFNFDRSSIV
+259 
-272 PLGIDDSALEFPN
+272 
-285 ENEPEEP
+285 
-292 VVPEEGDP
+292 
-300 YVTGI
+300 
-305 LVSNV
+305 
-310 QKAVKGSYD
+310 
-319 PAAFAS
+319 
-325 VGIAEVKEGE
+325 
-335 TVLSVQ
+335 
-341 MRNTCSLVKV
+341 
-351 NLKSS
+351 
-356 DIKTI
+356 
-361 EISTTDEKKYLTAKC
+361 TDEKKYLTAKC

-382 DPVSAAQ
+382 YPGIAAQ
-389 SERYLSAV
+389 SDQYLSAV

-458 QFKNENEPEEP
+458 KFSNENE
-469 VVPEELVLTVDCA
+469 PEELVLTVD
-482 SQPFTENIA
+482 FTVGRDKVFTGYIPNTN
-491 TSDSEYVKESKTWY
+491 TSDKDFTFIQNGVE
-505 LEQDEVQYPFVI
+505 YPFNISSSANFKYTDSSLMLNVNGSSNGSVSLPAVEGMKI
-517 DCGTKGYRYVSKSI
+517 STVYIECAQVTDKTPIYVYSQKAMDGIKLEGINIVSGDYKKT
-531 RLNEGGATP
+531 LTLSDNEGDLVPQPNTTYYFAV
-540 GSIKTPAIENMK
+540 KAKAFKLKK
-552 LVSVYV
+552 LVI
-558 NVTNSASDDGKEV
+558 
-571 YVSTYKNN
+571 TY
-579 SAYDNYLGMQ
+579 
-589 AFAKKTEEN
+589 
-598 AVSERT
+598 
-604 FELNGTSANKS
+604 NK
-615 YYVVAKRSKTQI
+615 A
-627 AKLVLTYQS
+627 AE
-636 VTK
+636 

>member
-81 DFEPGKNSA
+81 DFEPGKKSA
-90 VFTGLALPAEKYY
+90 VFTGFALPAEKYY

-117 LDEGDPYVTGIL
+117 
-129 VANVQKAVKGSYDP
+129 
-143 AAFASVGIA
+143 
-152 EVKEGETDL
+152 
-161 SVQMRNTCSL
+161 
-171 VKVSLKS
+171 
-178 SDIKTIEIST
+178 
-188 PDENKYLTAK
+188 
-198 CKYIIREYPGIAAQ
+198 
-212 SDRYLSAVLDS
+212 
-223 ESAMEPGDY
+223 
-232 YIAILPRDLTNLTV
+232 
-246 TYTKA
+246 
-251 DGSTASVT
+251 
-259 ATGTFNFDRSSIV
+259 
-272 PLGIDDSALEFPN
+272 
-285 ENEPEEP
+285 
-292 VVPEEGDP
+292 VPEEGDP

-305 LVSNV
+305 LVANV

-351 NLKSS
+351 SLTSS

-361 EISTTDEKKYLTAKC
+361 EISTPDENKYLTAKC
-376 KYTFKE
+376 KYIIKE
-382 DPVSAAQ
+382 YPGIAAQ
-389 SERYLSAV
+389 SDRYLSAV

-415 RELTNLTVKYTK
+415 RELNNLTVTYTK
-427 TDGSTASVTATGTFN
+427 ADGSTASVTAEGTFD
-442 FKRSSIVPLGI
+442 FTRSSIVPLGI

-458 QFKNENEPEEP
+458 EFQNAPEEP
-469 VVPEELVLTVDCA
+469 LVLTVDFTVGRDKVFTGYIPNKDTSDKDFTFIQDSVEYPFNISSSANFKYTDSSLMLNVGSSSNGSVSLPAVEGMLISTVSIECA
-482 SQPFTENIA
+482 EVSESTPIYVYSEKALGGTKLEGVNIA
-491 TSDSEYVKESKTWY
+491 SGNNKKTLNLSD
-505 LEQDEVQYPFVI
+505 
-517 DCGTKGYRYVSKSI
+517 
-531 RLNEGGATP
+531 NEGDLVPQPNTTYYFAV
-540 GSIKTPAIENMK
+540 KAKAFKLKK
-552 LVSVYV
+552 LVI
-558 NVTNSASDDGKEV
+558 
-571 YVSTYKNN
+571 TY
-579 SAYDNYLGMQ
+579 
-589 AFAKKTEEN
+589 
-598 AVSERT
+598 
-604 FELNGTSANKS
+604 NK
-615 YYVVAKRSKTQI
+615 A
-627 AKLVLTYQS
+627 AE
-636 VTK
+636 

>member
-72 TANREFVIK
+72 TANREFAIK

-117 LDEGDPYVTGIL
+117 VPDEGEPYVTGIL

-188 PDENKYLTAK
+188 TD
-198 CKYIIREYPGIAAQ
+198 AA
-212 SDRYLSAVLDS
+212 
-223 ESAMEPGDY
+223 
-232 YIAILPRDLTNLTV
+232 
-246 TYTKA
+246 
-251 DGSTASVT
+251 
-259 ATGTFNFDRSSIV
+259 
-272 PLGIDDSALEFPN
+272 
-285 ENEPEEP
+285 
-292 VVPEEGDP
+292 
-300 YVTGI
+300 
-305 LVSNV
+305 
-310 QKAVKGSYD
+310 
-319 PAAFAS
+319 
-325 VGIAEVKEGE
+325 
-335 TVLSVQ
+335 
-341 MRNTCSLVKV
+341 
-351 NLKSS
+351 
-356 DIKTI
+356 
-361 EISTTDEKKYLTAKC
+361 KYLTAKC
-376 KYTFKE
+376 KYTIKE
-382 DPVSAAQ
+382 FPGIAAQ
-389 SERYLSAV
+389 SERFLSAI
-397 LDSESAMEPGDYY
+397 LNSESAMEPGDYY

-442 FKRSSIVPLGI
+442 FNRSSIVPLGI
-453 DDSAL
+453 DDSKL
-458 QFKNENEPEEP
+458 DFSGSTP
-469 VVPEELVLTVDCA
+469 VTPSELVLTVDFG
-482 SQPFTENIA
+482 SQPFT
-491 TSDSEYVKESKTWY
+491 SDISTFASSAPESISKCLSVGGVEY
-505 LEQDEVQYPFVI
+505 QFVI
-517 DCGTKGYRYVSKSI
+517 HAASRSNYSGGKIQLNIDRAGSGYIRVPAITGKILKKVEVTMASTDKTIKIANNEDGTGEQAMASSI
-531 RLNEGGATP
+531 ANGAT
-540 GSIKTPAIENMK
+540 
-552 LVSVYV
+552 
-558 NVTNSASDDGKEV
+558 AS
-571 YVSTYKNN
+571 
-579 SAYDNYLGMQ
+579 L
-589 AFAKKTEEN
+589 
-598 AVSERT
+598 
-604 FELNGTSANKS
+604 ELSNPVAGRS
-615 YYVVAKRSKTQI
+615 YYVYFSQNKVYIS
-627 AKLVLTYQS
+627 KLVLTYTS
-636 VTK
+636 VTE

>member
-103 VVHSTAEG
+103 VVHSAAEG

-117 LDEGDPYVTGIL
+117 VPNEGDPYVTGIL

-188 PDENKYLTAK
+188 
-198 CKYIIREYPGIAAQ
+198 
-212 SDRYLSAVLDS
+212 
-223 ESAMEPGDY
+223 
-232 YIAILPRDLTNLTV
+232 
-246 TYTKA
+246 
-251 DGSTASVT
+251 
-259 ATGTFNFDRSSIV
+259 
-272 PLGIDDSALEFPN
+272 
-285 ENEPEEP
+285 
-292 VVPEEGDP
+292 
-300 YVTGI
+300 
-305 LVSNV
+305 
-310 QKAVKGSYD
+310 
-319 PAAFAS
+319 
-325 VGIAEVKEGE
+325 
-335 TVLSVQ
+335 
-341 MRNTCSLVKV
+341 
-351 NLKSS
+351 
-356 DIKTI
+356 
-361 EISTTDEKKYLTAKC
+361 TDEKKYLTAKC

-382 DPVSAAQ
+382 YPGIAAQ
-389 SERYLSAV
+389 SDQYLSAV

-415 RELTNLTVKYTK
+415 RELTNLTVTYIKA
-427 TDGSTASVTATGTFN
+427 DGSTASVTATGEFN

-458 QFKNENEPEEP
+458 EFRNENE
-469 VVPEELVLTVDCA
+469 PEELVLTVDFTVGRGEVFTGYIPNTDTSDRNFTFIQDGVEYPFNISSSANFKYTDSSLMLNVGGSSNGSVSLPAVEGMKISTVYIECA
-482 SQPFTENIA
+482 QVSNSTPIYVYSQKAMDGIKLEGVNIA
-491 TSDSEYVKESKTWY
+491 ADGARKTLDLSDNTGDTTPQANTEYYFAVKAKAFK
-505 LEQDEVQYPFVI
+505 L
-517 DCGTKGYRYVSKSI
+517 K
-531 RLNEGGATP
+531 
-540 GSIKTPAIENMK
+540 K
-552 LVSVYV
+552 LVI
-558 NVTNSASDDGKEV
+558 
-571 YVSTYKNN
+571 TY
-579 SAYDNYLGMQ
+579 
-589 AFAKKTEEN
+589 
-598 AVSERT
+598 
-604 FELNGTSANKS
+604 NK
-615 YYVVAKRSKTQI
+615 A
-627 AKLVLTYQS
+627 AE
-636 VTK
+636 

>member
-72 TANREFVIK
+72 TANREFAIK

-111 SEPVFT
+111 SDPVFT
-117 LDEGDPYVTGIL
+117 VPEEGDPYVTGIL

-178 SDIKTIEIST
+178 SVIKTVEIST
-188 PDENKYLTAK
+188 TDENKYLTAK
-198 CKYIIREYPGIAAQ
+198 CKYTFKEYPAISAQ

-232 YIAILPRDLTNLTV
+232 YIAILPRKELTNLKV

-259 ATGTFNFDRSSIV
+259 AEGKFDFTRSSIV
-272 PLGIDDSALEFPN
+272 PLGIDDS
-285 ENEPEEP
+285 
-292 VVPEEGDP
+292 
-300 YVTGI
+300 
-305 LVSNV
+305 
-310 QKAVKGSYD
+310 K
-319 PAAFAS
+319 
-325 VGIAEVKEGE
+325 
-335 TVLSVQ
+335 
-341 MRNTCSLVKV
+341 
-351 NLKSS
+351 
-356 DIKTI
+356 
-361 EISTTDEKKYLTAKC
+361 
-376 KYTFKE
+376 
-382 DPVSAAQ
+382 
-389 SERYLSAV
+389 
-397 LDSESAMEPGDYY
+397 LDFS
-410 IAILP
+410 
-415 RELTNLTVKYTK
+415 
-427 TDGSTASVTATGTFN
+427 GSTPVTP
-442 FKRSSIVPLGI
+442 S
-453 DDSAL
+453 
-458 QFKNENEPEEP
+458 
-469 VVPEELVLTVDCA
+469 ELVLTVDC
-482 SQPFTENIA
+482 SRQPFTEQLVT
-491 TSDSEYVKESKTWY
+491 TSDNAKTQTTEGTWY
-505 LEQDEVQYPFVI
+505 LEHDGKLYPFVI
-517 DCGTKGYRYVSKSI
+517 YSSKGYGYLNNSI
-531 RLNEGGATP
+531 RLNEAGAAA

-558 NVTNSASDDGKEV
+558 NVTNSASDTGKEV
-571 YVSTYKNN
+571 YVSTEKT
-579 SAYDNYLGMQ
+579 SAAYSNYLGMQ
-589 AFAKKTEEN
+589 AFAKSTD
-598 AVSERT
+598 AVSMKT
-604 FELNGTSANKS
+604 FELTGTEANTS
-615 YYVVAKRSKTQI
+615 YYVVARHNKTQI
-627 AKLVLTYQS
+627 AKLVLTYTS
-636 VTK
+636 VTE

>member
-72 TANREFVIK
+72 TANREFAIK
-81 DFEPGKNSA
+81 DFEPGKKSA

-117 LDEGDPYVTGIL
+117 LPDEDDPYVTGIL

-171 VKVSLKS
+171 VKLTLKS
-178 SDIKTIEIST
+178 SDIKT
-188 PDENKYLTAK
+188 
-198 CKYIIREYPGIAAQ
+198 
-212 SDRYLSAVLDS
+212 V
-223 ESAMEPGDY
+223 
-232 YIAILPRDLTNLTV
+232 
-246 TYTKA
+246 
-251 DGSTASVT
+251 
-259 ATGTFNFDRSSIV
+259 
-272 PLGIDDSALEFPN
+272 
-285 ENEPEEP
+285 
-292 VVPEEGDP
+292 
-300 YVTGI
+300 
-305 LVSNV
+305 
-310 QKAVKGSYD
+310 
-319 PAAFAS
+319 
-325 VGIAEVKEGE
+325 
-335 TVLSVQ
+335 
-341 MRNTCSLVKV
+341 
-351 NLKSS
+351 
-356 DIKTI
+356 

-382 DPVSAAQ
+382 YPGIAAQ
-389 SERYLSAV
+389 SDQYLSAV

-427 TDGSTASVTATGTFN
+427 TDGSTASVTATGEFN

-458 QFKNENEPEEP
+458 QFKNENEPEE
-469 VVPEELVLTVDCA
+469 LVLTVDFTVGRDKVFTGYIPNSNTPDKNFTFIQNGVEYPFNISSSANFKYTDSSLMLNVDGSSNGSVSLPAVEGMKISTVYIECA
-482 SQPFTENIA
+482 QVSDKTPIYVYSQKAMDGIKLEGVNIA
-491 TSDSEYVKESKTWY
+491 ADS
-505 LEQDEVQYPFVI
+505 
-517 DCGTKGYRYVSKSI
+517 
-531 RLNEGGATP
+531 
-540 GSIKTPAIENMK
+540 
-552 LVSVYV
+552 
-558 NVTNSASDDGKEV
+558 
-571 YVSTYKNN
+571 
-579 SAYDNYLGMQ
+579 
-589 AFAKKTEEN
+589 AKKTLDLSDNTGDTTPQANTEYYF
-598 AVSERT
+598 AV
-604 FELNGTSANKS
+604 K
-615 YYVVAKRSKTQI
+615 AKGFKLK
-627 AKLVLTYQS
+627 KLVITYIS
-636 VTK
+636 AE